1 MAMTIAWDEAAWGAL
16 AAELGAWRVQERRA
30 TFWWRDDDAGRPA
43 DALQRLLALAADLAL
58 PLGLAVVPA
67 RLTPEVAAAIRS
79 APEGVV
85 VLQHGFAH
93 VNHESAGQPGEAKVR
108 PAECGAGRPARAV
121 LEELAGGK
129 ATLTAAFGDRFLPVF
144 VPPWNRIA
152 PAVVAG
158 LPGAGYRAVSAFG
171 PRAAADPA
179 PGLLRVNSHADPIV
193 WREGKR
199 FAGPAAILDRL
210 RAHLAARREGQA
222 DPAEP
227 TGLLTHHQDMDAA
240 CWAFSEELLGRLRT
254 HPAVSFPPLPALLT
268 VRGAA
273 PSGPMS
279 SPGPDRLPLTPSA
292 FPSRLPP
299 S

>member
-1 MAMTIAWDEAAWGAL
+1 MITIAWDEAAWRSL
-16 AAELGAWRVQERRA
+16 ACELDAWRAGGRQA

-43 DALQRLLALAADLAL
+43 EALPRLLALAADLAL

-67 RLTPEVAAAIRS
+67 WLTPEVAKAIRG
-79 APEGVV
+79 APEGIV

-93 VNHESAGQPGEAKVR
+93 VNHEPAGQPGQAKVR
-108 PAECGAGRPARAV
+108 PAECGAGRPAQAV
-121 LEELAGGK
+121 LEELARGK
-129 ATLTAAFGDRFLPVF
+129 AALTAAFGERFLPVF

-158 LPGAGYRAVSAFG
+158 LPGAGYRGLSAFG

-179 PGLLRVNSHADPIV
+179 PGLLQINSHADPIV

-199 FAGPAAILDRL
+199 FVGAAALLERL

-240 CWAFSEELLGRLRT
+240 CWAFSQELLRRLRT
-254 HPAVSFPPLPALLT
+254 HPAVAFPPLPALLAA
-268 VRGAA
+268 RGTALTGQ
-273 PSGPMS
+273 SRTDS
-279 SPGPDRLPLTPSA
+279 S
-292 FPSRLPP
+292 
-299 S
+299 